1 MPILF
6 RHAYI
11 TRNPKPEKPKLQPSL
26 QPRRNSL
33 GDRLKHAQR
42 EGSISRGDD
51 VAAGVEGSTL
61 VDLFEQRFRDIDEN
75 ANGIITVDE
84 FIHSFSVSGSAD
96 DLDDDDDD
104 VDVDDN
110 HVPLQAPPTGV
121 SAGNG
126 RAEEDVDVDGDG
138 DGGRTSR
145 KESEHAVTFQV
156 A

>member
-1 MPILF
+1 M
-6 RHAYI
+6 
-11 TRNPKPEKPKLQPSL
+11 
-26 QPRRNSL
+26 
-33 GDRLKHAQR
+33 
-42 EGSISRGDD
+42 
-51 VAAGVEGSTL
+51 EGSTL

>member
-1 MPILF
+1 MRVAEQL
-6 RHAYI
+6 RVD
-11 TRNPKPEKPKLQPSL
+11 
-26 QPRRNSL
+26 RRP
-33 GDRLKHAQR
+33 DRV
-42 EGSISRGDD
+42 GTG
-51 VAAGVEGSTL
+51 VAAALDVLGERGALGVRSRHVRE
-61 VDLFEQRFRDIDEN
+61 R
-75 ANGIITVDE
+75 
-84 FIHSFSVSGSAD
+84 H
-96 DLDDDDDD
+96 DD

-138 DGGRTSR
+138 DGGRTFR